1 MIPLTRPRLLLR
13 FAIPLIVALSP
24 VLAAAQFQAPT
35 DEELKMT
42 SDPKSPG
49 ADAVYLYEEEIDND
63 PLHYQSIYERIKIL
77 TEKGKDLATVN
88 LPYLRG
94 NWKITDIKGRTI
106 HSDGAIVNL
115 DVKPED
121 LMTAKKGD
129 LQINRKVF
137 TLPSAEVGSIIEY
150 RYEIRYDDDY
160 FSSPQWDIQKQYS
173 VRKAHYQFTPFK
185 AFMPGNSSQN
195 QTSMYLTDSR
205 GRTVNS
211 LIWWKRLPAGADIK
225 TDAGGHYTVDVEDV
239 PAAPNEDWMP
249 PIRSYLDKV
258 FFYYM
263 AANSASDFWISEGKF
278 GAKDADH
285 FAEPTRNIHAA
296 VEGIVAPSDSDL
308 DKAKKLYT
316 AVQALDNTDF
326 SREKSESEREQLKI
340 KDIKRAEDTLSQK
353 SGSGDDIALLYLAM
367 LRAAGLTA
375 YPIKVVDRD
384 EGIFDFSY
392 MNLSQ
397 LGSTLVSVTIGG
409 KSTLLDPGEK
419 MCPFGL
425 ISWRHSEARGLGES
439 SQGPSIVTTP
449 GQNYTD
455 NSTTR
460 TASINVD
467 ERGGV
472 TGSATIVITGQEA
485 LRWRQMALENDMAE
499 VKKSFD
505 RELEEAVPD
514 GVEAHVDH
522 FLAIDEPDNN
532 LVVLV
537 NLQGSIGTAT
547 AKRLLL
553 PSFFFETRA
562 RVPFVNQEKRE
573 QEVDMHYGDRVTDQ
587 VTYVLPED
595 MTVEGAPADAN
606 ISWAGHAV
614 FIVKSKSD
622 PGKLTVARSVARG
635 FTLVKPE
642 EYQDLRGFYQK
653 VAAADQDQ
661 IVLTAASVGKGN

>member
-278 GAKDADH
+278 WAKDADH